1 MRQRSTST
9 GYSLDLRTDASSTA
23 CGGTLM
29 QEHIEPETKSSTWQV
44 IAFVSQKF
52 SDAAARWDIPKK
64 EA

>member
-1 MRQRSTST
+1 
-9 GYSLDLRTDASSTA
+9 
-23 CGGTLM
+23 M